1 MIALV
6 LVRHLAQLFVTIFN
20 LLLIVRVISSYVVRP
35 GSRFYATLI
44 NMTEPL
50 VGPVRRVLPQ
60 MPGVD
65 LGPLATFLLLQGV
78 EYLVQKL
85 LGG

>member
-6 LVRHLAQLFVTIFN
+6 LVTFVQLFVTIFN
-20 LLLIVRVISSYVVRP
+20 FLLIVRVISSYVVHP
-35 GSRFYATLI
+35 GSRFYATLV

-60 MPGVD
+60 FPGLD
-65 LGPLATFLLLQGV
+65 LGPLATFFLLQGV
-78 EYLVQKL
+78 EYLIQRL